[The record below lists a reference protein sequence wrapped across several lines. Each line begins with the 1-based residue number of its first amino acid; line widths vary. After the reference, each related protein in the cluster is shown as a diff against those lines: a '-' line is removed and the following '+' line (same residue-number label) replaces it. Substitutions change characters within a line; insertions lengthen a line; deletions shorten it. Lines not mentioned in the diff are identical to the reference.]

1 MKTLSLVV
9 LTSSKT
15 ASIRAMTTT
24 NTKKRL
30 RRTLCAASQC
40 DKPILSPT
48 SLPAS
53 CLSITVVRRVT
64 GASSPHDRQ
73 SLLSLDRT
81 ARKRP
86 LLESSRPRF
95 GRRAHLPQGQRLY
108 LHLAQHPGNKALGS
122 RQDRID

>member
-48 SLPAS
+48 SLPAH
-53 CLSITVVRRVT
+53 R
-64 GASSPHDRQ
+64 AAHDRQ

-108 LHLAQHPGNKALGS
+108 LHLAQHLGNKALGS